1 MPTRPGHRV
10 VMCATR
16 AVHGS
21 SIMPSALEKP
31 AHGFGGNANRS
42 DGIEQLAMR
51 DAEMLAPPL
60 HLPALGEIDRKGGTC

>member
-1 MPTRPGHRV
+1 MRGMALPAMP
-10 VMCATR
+10 
-16 AVHGS
+16 S
-21 SIMPSALEKP
+21 SGMSVEGTCRSALETP
-31 AHGFGGNANRS
+31 PHSFGGNANRS